1 MGKARI
7 AARIVIAIA
16 IAGVVIW
23 RLPINGWGS
32 LLWVAT
38 AVAMVAI
45 RQPYEAIIS
54 ENEIAESRRT
64 TLEIVLLAAMGLGTM
79 ALPLVHLMFGLLSFA
94 TYNLPV
100 WAPLVGAVVLAW
112 GLYLFRM
119 THSDLG
125 RNWSVMLELREG
137 HDLTTTGIYS
147 RIRHPMYSAIFL
159 ICASQPFFVQNW
171 IAGPAG
177 LIAFTLNVRPASQPG
192 GSHDARS
199 VRRRLRSLLCSN
211 RPAVAANRWSGRP
224 TGKRRI
230 PEALS
235 SRRDSHD
242 SDGRR
247 RTRPAFGCAC
257 DVRCHRG

>member
-177 LIAFTLNVRPASQPG
+177 LIAFTLMYVLRVNQEEAMMRDRFGDAYEAYCARTGRLWPRIGGADGQPASDESLKR
-192 GSHDARS
+192 SHRVEIRMTATAGAGRDPHS
-199 VRRRLRSLLCSN
+199 VA
-211 RPAVAANRWSGRP
+211 PAM
-224 TGKRRI
+224 
-230 PEALS
+230 
-235 SRRDSHD
+235 
-242 SDGRR
+242 
-247 RTRPAFGCAC
+247 
-257 DVRCHRG
+257 